1 MDCAIET
8 TANATV
14 APYDAQPAALLPLL
28 RGELRTLSVELAASC
43 AAQNPDNVADV
54 LSRGRC
60 LAIAWPSADGARKQR
75 IEAALQ
81 NARSWLSIGDLHA
94 AQDVADH
101 LLAMAELE
109 GL

>member
-1 MDCAIET
+1 MDRTIEPT
-8 TANATV
+8 TRAT
-14 APYDAQPAALLPLL
+14 APRHDAQHAALLSFL

-43 AAQNPDNVADV
+43 AAQNPSDVADV

-60 LAIAWPSADGARKQR
+60 LAIAWPSADCARKLR

-94 AQDVADH
+94 TQDVADD
-101 LLAMAELE
+101 LLALAELE
-109 GL
+109 GA